1 MAIGAILGGISLGA
15 GLLGTL
21 TTKTPKYNMSA
32 MNEALA
38 LIEKQYGQVEE
49 YFKEAGSAF
58 ETQYG
63 TYYGQQVQ
71 DAVSSLASRG
81 IYESPVSERLLGRIR
96 TALAETYATGKS
108 QLAGQKMQAISAIDQ
123 QKIGYYQNLA
133 SIQYQQALAKQQ
145 KKAQAFG
152 MLGGVGGALLGA

>member
-1 MAIGAILGGISLGA
+1 MAIGAILGGVSLGV
-15 GLLGTL
+15 GLLGAL
-21 TTKTPKYNMSA
+21 SQKTPKYNMSA

-49 YFKEAGSAF
+49 YFKEAGAAF
-58 ETQYG
+58 ESQYG
-63 TYYGQQVQ
+63 TYQGQTMQ
-71 DAVSSLASRG
+71 DAVSALASRG
-81 IYESPVSERLLGRIR
+81 IYESPVSERSLGRTR

-108 QLAGQKMQAISAIDQ
+108 QLAGQKTQTLSAIDQ

-145 KKAQAFG
+145 KRSTAFG
-152 MLGGVGGALLGA
+152 MLGGLGGALLGA

>member
-21 TTKTPKYNMSA
+21 SQKTPRYNMSA
-32 MNEALA
+32 MNQALA

-49 YFKEAGSAF
+49 YFKEAGAAF
-58 ETQYG
+58 ESQYG
-63 TYYGQQVQ
+63 TYYGQTIQ
-71 DAVSSLASRG
+71 DAVSSLAGRG
-81 IYESPVSERLLGRIR
+81 IYESPVSEQALGRTR

-108 QLAGQKMQAISAIDQ
+108 QLAGQKMSALSSIDQ

-133 SIQYQQALAKQQ
+133 NIQYQQALAKQQ
-145 KKAQAFG
+145 KKASSFG
-152 MLGGVGGALLGA
+152 MLGGLGGALIGA